1 MREKMKP
8 DWEKQLIAA
17 SERDSEE
24 KEIKFLSLVDEAENN
39 VDLSVA
45 KTLLKTYT
53 NKPDYGTQER
63 VESVLA
69 TANPEIQVRAVLEEM
84 PRLVLEAPEWAE
96 TLLGQELEHRSSL
109 VVSLMNSLP
118 QSTIAVIRTVASKP
132 GFASFYENARLLKPS
147 NA

>member
-1 MREKMKP
+1 MRIKMTP
-8 DWEKQLIAA
+8 NWEKQLLAA
-17 SERDSEE
+17 SLRDSEE
-24 KEIKFLSLVDEAENN
+24 KENQFLSLVDEAENN

-45 KTLLKTYT
+45 KTLMKTFT
-53 NKPDYGTQER
+53 NKPDFGTQER

-109 VVSLMNSLP
+109 VVLVMSSLSQN
-118 QSTIAVIRTVASKP
+118 TVAAIRTVASKP
-132 GFASFYENARLLKPS
+132 EFASFYENAKLL
-147 NA
+147 